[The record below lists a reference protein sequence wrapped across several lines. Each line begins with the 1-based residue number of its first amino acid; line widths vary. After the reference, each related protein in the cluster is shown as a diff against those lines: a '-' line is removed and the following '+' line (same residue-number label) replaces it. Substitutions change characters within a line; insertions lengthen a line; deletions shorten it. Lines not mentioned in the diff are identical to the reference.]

1 MMEYKGYMATVEFDA
16 DANLLHGRV
25 VNTRDVITFQGRSV
39 DEIQQAFIDSV
50 EDYLEFCATRH
61 EEPERP
67 FSGKLLLRMSPELHR
82 SVTICAAE
90 LGTSVNR
97 WMVLQLEESVA
108 RNASPAPRE
117 RRPLPRYSFEASF
130 GRSGGQPLTSS
141 QSLIPLSAFSR
152 RSDDSGPSLT
162 VQTTEYMSQHPNNM
176 LSFACEENLNVS

>member
-50 EDYLEFCATRH
+50 EDYLEFCATRQ

-108 RNASPAPRE
+108 RNASLAR
-117 RRPLPRYSFEASF
+117 ASS
-130 GRSGGQPLTSS
+130 GHYHATALRHRLGAVAACRSHH
-141 QSLIPLSAFSR
+141 
-152 RSDDSGPSLT
+152 RSP
-162 VQTTEYMSQHPNNM
+162 
-176 LSFACEENLNVS
+176 